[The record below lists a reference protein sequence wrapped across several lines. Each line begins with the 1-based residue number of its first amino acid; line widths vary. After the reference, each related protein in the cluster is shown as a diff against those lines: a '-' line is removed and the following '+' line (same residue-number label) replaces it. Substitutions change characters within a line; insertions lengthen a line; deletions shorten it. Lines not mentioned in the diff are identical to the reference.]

1 MTADESQGEPVFQS
15 GSEGWGKTDALAQG
29 RSKLEEFPL
38 TLGRSVFLS
47 YSGLQV
53 IA

>member
-15 GSEGWGKTDALAQG
+15 GSEGWGKTDVLVQG
-29 RSKLEEFPL
+29 WSRLEELPL
-38 TLGRSVFLS
+38 TLGRSVFVS

-53 IA
+53 IG